1 MRFCVVG
8 SVFRASISWGRCDVV
23 DRVCAAGCA
32 GVGFR
37 DGWGFW
43 SMFTCG
49 IPGDVLVGSL
59 LASFKVFSGSS
70 VDPLG
75 ALSSGAM
82 CLVVSLI

>member
-8 SVFRASISWGRCDVV
+8 SVFRASISRGRCDVV

-37 DGWGFW
+37 DGRGFW

-49 IPGDVLVGSL
+49 IPGDVFGGLL
-59 LASFKVFSGSS
+59 LASCKVLSGRP
-70 VDPLG
+70 VNPIC